1 MREAPDGTD
10 WVLWSGTLGLNSPL
24 ERRIDAAVA
33 GGFHRL
39 SISPLDV
46 ALAEEAGT
54 KPEDL
59 GLRLR
64 DAGLG
69 IVLDGFM
76 NWYEGEPIP
85 AARSVAFTA
94 DEVLRMCE
102 ALPAESLTVFS
113 RPACELPPAQ
123 VAASFGRLC
132 DRAADVGTRVQLE
145 FLAMMA
151 ISDLPAAAAVVA
163 GADRANGGLV
173 LDTWHFFR
181 GNPDYAALEALPSG
195 RIFTVQVSD
204 GGAEPRGTIAQDT
217 FHRLLPGDGCFD
229 LLRLFRALDRI
240 GALGSLG
247 PEVISPATEAM
258 VPREAARLARDRV
271 QALIDEVSG
280 NVTEEE

>member
-1 MREAPDGTD
+1 
-10 WVLWSGTLGLNSPL
+10 
-24 ERRIDAAVA
+24 
-33 GGFHRL
+33 
-39 SISPLDV
+39 
-46 ALAEEAGT
+46 
-54 KPEDL
+54 
-59 GLRLR
+59 
-64 DAGLG
+64 
-69 IVLDGFM
+69 M

-85 AARSVAFTA
+85 GARSVAFTT

-113 RPACELPPAQ
+113 RPTCDLSPAE

-151 ISDLPAAAAVVA
+151 ISDLPGAAAVVA

-181 GNPDYAALEALPSG
+181 GDPDYATLEALPG
-195 RIFTVQVSD
+195 DRVFTVQVSD
-204 GGAEPRGTIAQDT
+204 GGADLRGTIAQDT

-229 LLRLFRALDRI
+229 LTRLFGTLHRI
-240 GALGSLG
+240 GALGSVG

-258 VPREAARLARDRV
+258 PPTEAALLAKGRV
-271 QALIDEVSG
+271 QALIDQVSG
-280 NVTEEE
+280 